1 VAEGLGHSF
10 CALSDDATVIYLCS
24 TVYTP
29 AAEHGIHP
37 LDPALG
43 LPWPEGLELVLS
55 DKDAAAPTL
64 AQALA
69 AGGLPR
75 VENCTTGATSGT
87 GVVR

>member
-1 VAEGLGHSF
+1 
-10 CALSDDATVIYLCS
+10 
-24 TVYTP
+24 
-29 AAEHGIHP
+29 
-37 LDPALG
+37 
-43 LPWPEGLELVLS
+43 VLS